1 MALVDHDTCLAGG
14 VDPRAAAV
22 RAARLGADVVALRAR
37 RLDGPSFRAWAEAVA
52 DEVRGAGARLVAA
65 GAAPGH
71 GLGVVDGVHLADD
84 GARPEAI
91 RERWPQGA
99 SVSISAHDARS
110 VDLAADADW
119 ATLSPVRPVAARPG
133 YGPVLGPEGF
143 AELAR
148 AARTPLLALGGIAPG
163 DVAALAE
170 AGAHGVAALSG
181 FCTRDA
187 SAARALIG
195 AARDVWGAR

>member
-1 MALVDHDTCLAGG
+1 MALVDHDTCLAAG

-37 RLDGPSFRAWAEAVA
+37 RLNGPSFRTWAEAVA
-52 DEVRGAGARLVAA
+52 DEVRGAGAMLVAA

-84 GARPEAI
+84 GARPAAI

-99 SVSISAHDARS
+99 TVSMSAHDARS
-110 VDLAADADW
+110 VALAADADW

-133 YGPVLGPEGF
+133 YGPLLGLDGF

-148 AARTPLLALGGIAPG
+148 TSRAPLLALGGIAPD
-163 DVAALAE
+163 DVAALAD
-170 AGAHGVAALSG
+170 AGAHGLAALSS
-181 FCTRDA
+181 FCARDPG
-187 SAARALIG
+187 AAGALVA
-195 AARDVWGAR
+195 AARDVWGPR